1 MDDEDAFL
9 YGDLDAE
16 PPVDKG
22 DSMDDGADNLDVDVY
37 EGILDAPGNGQLDNT
52 VGDGGGGGGDSH
64 SGDEISGE
72 DSSSDDDEDLEVIL
86 EPGAANANI
95 QSNNADGANGEG
107 GDAGSGG
114 AAAGT
119 ADANKAKGAETGMQA
134 LFSGDVDMIDLLT
147 VQLLNGIDM
156 FKIDLD
162 MLEEKPWRLPGAD
175 VTDYFNFGFN
185 EETWKLYCLKQKQ
198 LRMEFNARKM
208 LPPAMM
214 MMPGAGGMPMANPAM
229 FQAMMNQGFRP
240 EMAGNMY
247 PPGMV
252 PPFMRPGQGQP
263 GISPMGGQMGGKQ
276 LDADDD
282 DQDGG
287 EISEGDEGDATAQS
301 GRDGASQRMANMPP
315 NSQAMQQGHM
325 HLTPQQI
332 QFQQQQMR
340 MGMMPGYYP
349 GSNFAQGMGGPQRNM
364 PMTQQQMN
372 SLPPQMQMQLQMQMG
387 GRPPMAPNSQGTHSR
402 PGPNAGPGSGSNA
415 GPASSSA
422 MGANA
427 MQRGPS
433 THRPPSSLSQAPD
446 QRDSDRGTESGRTSR
461 LHENHEK
468 AESHH
473 RHRERDDTRES
484 SRTRHGRER
493 EKDRAREKER
503 GLGDHDKSVADAR
516 RSGHRQGSSRES
528 SSRNVASRE
537 SSGRDK
543 DGHDRSSRTHE
554 NSSGRGGDRPDRHA
568 HKRRRSSSRDKDIK
582 GGSKRRH

>member
-9 YGDLDAE
+9 YGDMDAE

-22 DSMDDGADNLDVDVY
+22 DSMDDGADNLDVDAY

-52 VGDGGGGGGDSH
+52 VGDGDGGGSGGDSH
-64 SGDEISGE
+64 SGDDRSDEA
-72 DSSSDDDEDLEVIL
+72 SSSDDDDDLEVIL
-86 EPGAANANI
+86 DPGAANANI
-95 QSNNADGANGEG
+95 QSNSADAANGGG
-107 GDAGSGG
+107 GDSGSGG
-114 AAAGT
+114 AADT
-119 ADANKAKGAETGMQA
+119 ADANKAKGAETSMQA
-134 LFSGDVDMIDLLT
+134 LLSGDVGMMDMLT
-147 VQLLNGIDM
+147 VQLLNGMDM

-175 VTDYFNFGFN
+175 VTDYFNFGFS
-185 EETWKLYCLKQKQ
+185 EEMWKLYCLKQKH
-198 LRMEFNARKM
+198 LRMEFSARKM

-263 GISPMGGQMGGKQ
+263 GISPMGGRIGGKQ
-276 LDADDD
+276 LDADEDEHD
-282 DQDGG
+282 SG
-287 EISEGDEGDATAQS
+287 EIGEGDEGDGTAQS
-301 GRDGASQRMANMPP
+301 GRDGASQHMANMPP

-325 HLTPQQI
+325 HMTPQQI

-340 MGMMPGYYP
+340 MGMMPPGYYP

-372 SLPPQMQMQLQMQMG
+372 NLPPQVQMQLQMQMG
-387 GRPPMAPNSQGTHSR
+387 GRPPMAPNSQGNHPR
-402 PGPNAGPGSGSNA
+402 PGPNSGQGSGSNA
-415 GPASSSA
+415 APISSSA
-422 MGANA
+422 MGANT

-433 THRPPSSLSQAPD
+433 THRPPSSLSQAPE

-461 LHENHEK
+461 LLEGHER
-468 AESHH
+468 AESQH
-473 RHRERDDTRES
+473 RHRERDDARAP

-493 EKDRAREKER
+493 EKDRGREKER
-503 GLGDHDKSVADAR
+503 GPSDHDKSVADAR

-528 SSRNVASRE
+528 STRNTA
-537 SSGRDK
+537 GRDK
-543 DGHDRSSRTHE
+543 DSHDRPSRAHE
-554 NSSGRGGDRPDRHA
+554 SSSGRGGDRSDRHA
-568 HKRRRSSSRDKDIK
+568 HKRRRSTSRDKDLK
-582 GGSKRRH
+582 GASKRRH